1 MSTKVHCYLR
11 TLRRRCGLTQEEVAS
26 LLPEG
31 DRNRVSSVEWGEA
44 PPNAAEIVAY
54 GLIFD
59 SSCRALFPGFHE
71 EIEDAVMRRAYQL
84 YKDLKEGHSGRAAQL
99 CSFIEEMFARTTNKS
114 SFTKL

>member
-1 MSTKVHCYLR
+1 MSTKVQCYLR
-11 TLRRRCGLTQEEVAS
+11 TLRRRWGLTQEEVAS

-59 SSCRALFPGFHE
+59 SSCRTLFPGFHE

-84 YKDLKEGHSGRAAQL
+84 YKGLKEDDSGRAAQL
-99 CSFIEEMFARTTNKS
+99 RGFIEQMFARATGKHS
-114 SFTKL
+114 RAKL